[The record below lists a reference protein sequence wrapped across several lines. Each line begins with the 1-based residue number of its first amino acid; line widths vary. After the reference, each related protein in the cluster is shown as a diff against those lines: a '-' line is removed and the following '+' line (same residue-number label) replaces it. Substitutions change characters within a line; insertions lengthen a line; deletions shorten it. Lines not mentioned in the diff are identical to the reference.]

1 MGKYYA
7 GGDSNV
13 AKEAAMKKKGGKV
26 MKAEGKGGMAHL
38 GKPCR
43 ASGGR
48 VGADKSPLSSAHSV
62 AKPNKSG

>member
-7 GGDSNV
+7 GGDSEV

-26 MKAEGKGGMAHL
+26 MKAEGKGGMSHL

-43 ASGGR
+43 ASGGK
-48 VGADKSPLSSAHSV
+48 VGSDKSPFSSAHKVS
-62 AKPNKSG
+62 KG

>member
-13 AKEAAMKKKGGKV
+13 AKEAAAKKKGGKV
-26 MKAEGKGGMAHL
+26 MKAEGKASMPNL

-43 ASGGR
+43 ASGGK
-48 VGADKSPLSSAHSV
+48 VGADKSPLSSAHKV
-62 AKPNKSG
+62 TKG